1 MKRITLIITLAL
13 AAFSFGSCISV
24 DDLKPETPVYQPE
37 EEPEEQPDEQPEDR
51 PDEDQDDGYEQDK
64 DKPLASSATDLAS
77 AGKTANCYIVSS
89 AGTYKFKP
97 VKGNSS
103 TSVGSVSSV
112 EVLWESFG
120 TSVTPSVGDLI
131 DAVNYDAG
139 YVVFSTPSSFK
150 KGNAVIAAKDASG
163 EILWSWHIWLTDQ
176 PREQV
181 YANNAGTM
189 MDRNLG
195 AISATPGDVGALG
208 LLYQWGRKDP
218 FLGSSSIGSEV
229 EAKSTGTWPSAVVS
243 SSSTGTIE
251 YAVRNPM
258 TFIAQNTYNRDW
270 YYTSSHTKDNTRW
283 QSNKSIYD
291 PCPVGWRVPDGG
303 NNGVW
308 AVAGFDNQLFDN
320 VDNGMLFINQSTP
333 STWYPLTVFRFSDGV
348 EFKMLDGEIASG
360 YWALGLPVASCFLF
374 KKDGSVYSSIYGE
387 SNACGLP
394 VRCLQE

>member
-13 AAFSFGSCISV
+13 ATLSFGSCVSV
-24 DDLKPETPVYQPE
+24 DDLDPMNAPSPSTGIP
-37 EEPEEQPDEQPEDR
+37 
-51 PDEDQDDGYEQDK
+51 
-64 DKPLASSATDLAS
+64 SST
-77 AGKTANCYIVSS
+77 TANCYIVSS
-89 AGTYKFKP
+89 SGSYSFPT
-97 VKGNSS
+97 VKGGSS
-103 TSVGSVSSV
+103 QSVGNVVSA

-120 TSVTPSVGDLI
+120 TDVRPSVGDLI
-131 DAVNYDAG
+131 GSVSYSNGKISYT
-139 YVVFSTPSSFK
+139 VSSPFK
-150 KGNAVIAAKDASG
+150 EGNAVIAAKDASG

-176 PREQV
+176 PQEQV

-195 AISATPGDVGALG
+195 ATSATPGDVGALG

-360 YWALGLPVASCFLF
+360 YWALGLPVANCFLF